1 MTKRLKLFG
10 FSLLLTVLSTIG
22 MAQAQSLK
30 TPAPSPLQTVKQ
42 NFALGEITIEYS
54 RPGAKGR
61 VIFGDVVPYGK
72 MWRTGANAST
82 KISFSD
88 DVTIE
93 GNLVP
98 AGTYALYTLPGK
110 DSWEIM
116 LYKDLT
122 LGGNLSDYKKENEQ
136 LRFTVKPSA
145 YGQKIETFTIAIDDI
160 KPTSCNIELIWEQTK
175 IAFKVSTDIDS
186 KIMKNIDVVMA
197 NDSRPYYTAANY
209 YYENNKDLKK
219 ALEWVSKAT
228 EQNPK
233 AYWVWHL
240 KANIQL
246 KLKDGKGAIESAEKS
261 KALATE
267 SQDDAYIKKNDS
279 VITAAKALK

>member
-122 LGGNLSDYKKENEQ
+122 LGGNLSDYKKESEQ
-136 LRFTVKPSA
+136 LRFSVKPSA
-145 YGQKIETFTIAIDDI
+145 YGQKVETFTIAIDDI

>member
-1 MTKRLKLFG
+1 MTKKLKLLFG

-22 MAQAQSLK
+22 MAQSLK

-93 GNLVP
+93 DNLVP

>member
-1 MTKRLKLFG
+1 MTKKLKLLFG

-22 MAQAQSLK
+22 MAQSLK

-93 GNLVP
+93 DNLVP

-279 VITAAKALK
+279 VITAAKELK